1 MNLYERLT
9 KLSERAREN
18 AHILATEEATK
29 NALVMPFIQALG
41 YDVFDPTE
49 VVPEYTLDVGIKRG
63 EKIDYAIMRGDQVM
77 LLIEA
82 KRAGATLTIEN
93 ASQLYR
99 YFSVSHARIAVL
111 TDGITWK
118 FFSDLDEPNK
128 MDQAP
133 FMVLDL
139 AHPKESTVRRVSML
153 SKDEFELERM
163 LETAS
168 DLKHLNEI
176 KAILRRQFDE
186 PDQELVK
193 FFFSHVCPGKSFV
206 QSARE
211 PFRVLVRE
219 AFSDIVRDRVSNRL
233 RSALIEETG
242 DLAPGIAIAESI
254 SQPPGANEGSG
265 DDGTAEEERSV
276 DIVTT
281 EEELDGFRIVRAIIC
296 GEIPVARIFY
306 RDTKSY
312 FGVLIDDN
320 NRRPICR
327 LHFNRSQKYLGL
339 LDEQKVETRH
349 PIQSVSDLY
358 GFAEPLR
365 AAARRYTATEPT
377 APES

>member
-9 KLSERAREN
+9 KLSERARES
-18 AHILATEEATK
+18 AHLLATEEATK

-41 YDVFDPTE
+41 YDVFDPAE

-63 EKIDYAIMRGDQVM
+63 EKIDYAIMRGEQVM

-111 TDGITWK
+111 TDGIIWK

-128 MDQAP
+128 MDPAP

-153 SKDEFELERM
+153 AKDEFELEKM

-176 KAILRRQFDE
+176 KSILRRQFDE

-193 FFFSHVCPGKSFV
+193 FFFSHVFPGKSFV

-211 PFRVLVRE
+211 PFRILVRE
-219 AFSDIVRDRVSNRL
+219 AFSDVVRDRVSNRL

-242 DLAPGIAIAESI
+242 DPAPGIAIAESI
-254 SQPPGANEGSG
+254 SQPPGASEGE
-265 DDGTAEEERSV
+265 DGTADEERSA

-327 LHFNRSQKYLGL
+327 LHFNRTQKYLGL

-349 PIQSVSDLY
+349 AIESVSDLY
-358 GFAEPLR
+358 GFADALR
-365 AAARRYTATEPT
+365 IAARRYTGTEQI
-377 APES
+377 APE